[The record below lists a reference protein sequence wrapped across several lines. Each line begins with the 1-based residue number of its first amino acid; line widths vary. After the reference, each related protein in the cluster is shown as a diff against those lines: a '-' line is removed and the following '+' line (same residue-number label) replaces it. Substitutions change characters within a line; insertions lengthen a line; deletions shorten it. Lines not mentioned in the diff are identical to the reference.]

1 MNGETRS
8 ISDRVRGVA
17 AEVLAIEPAE
27 VREDVAI
34 RDQLAADSLDRLSL
48 FMALEDEFGAT
59 IPEHDIESLR
69 TLGDVVDYIVE
80 RRDAINHP

>member
-17 AEVLAIEPAE
+17 AEVLAIDPAE

-59 IPEHDIESLR
+59 IPEQDIESLR